1 MHLRVKLFTIMKNL
15 AFLSVTLLLIF
26 SCVAP
31 VRRHEGILL
40 DSPHVEPNRPDSVL
54 FSSSHIRIFKIDSAS
69 YFQERERPTQ
79 PQDSLLYIENLD
91 DVKQR
96 LKGRVIFGASSY
108 LNGLSS
114 VDTAVEG
121 MSLYLVRFANGD
133 SLTFRDKP
141 EFTEIGF
148 VRYYPTEEIL
158 VFEGGHSSD
167 YAVDLRNGL
176 VGPELVGNPS
186 YIADSP
192 SKRFRLSGWF
202 PGQECSSYFIQR
214 KIKNGYQKY
223 EDIPLHLTEENFEL
237 CTIVDS
243 RWSSDSTLFFRNT
256 YFDGFKDPRSGFFKL
271 VILDNEDHPK

>member
-1 MHLRVKLFTIMKNL
+1 MHLRVKLFTKMKNL
-15 AFLSVTLLLIF
+15 AFLSVTLLLII

-54 FSSSHIRIFKIDSAS
+54 FSSSRIRIFKIDSAS
-69 YFQERERPTQ
+69 YFQGSGTRTQ
-79 PQDSLLYIENLD
+79 SQDSFAYLENFNE
-91 DVKQR
+91 VKQR
-96 LKGRVIFGASSY
+96 LKGRVIFGTSRY

-114 VDTAVEG
+114 VDTTADG
-121 MSLYLVRFANGD
+121 TSLYSVRFLNGD
-133 SLTFRDKP
+133 SLTFREKP
-141 EFTEIGF
+141 EFMEIGF

-158 VFEGGHSSD
+158 VFEGGHASD

-186 YIADSP
+186 YIVNSP
-192 SKRFRLSGWF
+192 SKKFRLNGWF

-214 KIKNGYQKY
+214 KIKTDYQKY

-237 CTIVDS
+237 CTIIDS

-271 VILDNEDHPK
+271 VILDSEDHPK